1 MEENLSLSQ
10 NIDTLFSNIENFT
23 QKEGILGK
31 PISHEDKTFIPV
43 VSVSVGCGGGNTAT
57 KSQAGN
63 NSSSQGMA
71 SGLGNMAGGALGL
84 GARVSTDAIIVID
97 QGNVSMMTVGAA
109 GNATHLLEKIPEM
122 FKGMNSQQ
130 QGQQGQQDQQGQQG
144 QQDQQ
149 DQQNQQY

>member
-130 QGQQGQQDQQGQQG
+130 QGQQ
-144 QQDQQ
+144 